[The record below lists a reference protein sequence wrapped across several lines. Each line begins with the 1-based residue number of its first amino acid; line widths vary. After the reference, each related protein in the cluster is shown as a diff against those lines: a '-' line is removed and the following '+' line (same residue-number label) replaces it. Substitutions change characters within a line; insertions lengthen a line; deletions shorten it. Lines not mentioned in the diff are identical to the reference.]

1 MKIKSYLRSCTL
13 RCFAKYCLYYPAY
26 ILILNKNINKFSTS
40 KHEVHA
46 LFIISRNTEPSQL
59 TLKCAHSLKHNS
71 TCPSIKTIINKIINT
86 QQQFNNLF
94 IRGGLTLV
102 FVNARSTES
111 VVELPCTSRIGRHRN
126 SLEWCLHIVDRCTP
140 RHQYLI
146 NHLYFIC

>member
-1 MKIKSYLRSCTL
+1 MYLQTGCHLRYTSIINYNLHRYRKYFIEIQIILKKSTSSIITMVFFFMKIKSYLRSCTL

-86 QQQFNNLF
+86 Q
-94 IRGGLTLV
+94 
-102 FVNARSTES
+102 
-111 VVELPCTSRIGRHRN
+111 
-126 SLEWCLHIVDRCTP
+126 
-140 RHQYLI
+140 
-146 NHLYFIC
+146 